1 MEEDTKEYLLD
12 KLKYLDTD
20 YDLDLII
27 PGPNRDE
34 RNKSRLDSIITGKQR
49 PADHLWKEAQINSYG
64 NVGIPLLL
72 AFMNYA
78 RKSGKALKGAKI
90 ISESATPE
98 EVATENFGPAI
109 NRAQKQAGENLVKA
123 KTNLKLARKERKA
136 NEPKNILSKVF
147 YYANGGMDPFEE
159 RVAYEM
165 ADRNAASI
173 DTAAKIITSN
183 PPGRLGDAIE
193 NAAGKSAEKTALRT
207 VAAKGAGKAAKDA
220 ATNKKDGY
228 DKGIDGFDDRIE
240 MGIASKAMHF
250 LKSLTGADELDPSI
264 WPMDA
269 IDNLITQTNGDLDLW
284 DNEQLKALDNKEK
297 VRLVMDIARGKYDTD
312 DYDVKN
318 TLLKNYLELTE
329 GNED

>member
-34 RNKSRLDSIITGKQR
+34 RNKSRLDNLITGKQR
-49 PADHLWKEAQINSYG
+49 PADHMFKESQINAYG

-78 RKSGKALKGAKI
+78 RKGGKALKGAKI
-90 ISESATPE
+90 ISEEATPA

-109 NRAQKQAGENLVKA
+109 NRAQKQAGKNLVDAKA
-123 KTNLKLARKERKA
+123 NLKFAKKERKA
-136 NEPKNILSKVF
+136 NEPKNILEKVF
-147 YYANGGMDPFEE
+147 YYANGGMEPLEE
-159 RVAYEM
+159 RAAYDM
-165 ADRNAASI
+165 AKRNAKNI
-173 DTAAKIITSN
+173 NTAAKIITSN

-193 NAAGKSAEKTALRT
+193 NAAGKSADKTLLGT
-207 VAAKGAGKAAKDA
+207 FAAKGAGKAAKDA
-220 ATNKKDGY
+220 TNKKGGY

-240 MGIASKAMHF
+240 MGMANKAIHF
-250 LKSLTGADELDPSI
+250 LNTIMGGDVYDSDI
-264 WPMDA
+264 WPMET
-269 IDNLITQTNGDLDLW
+269 IDNIITQTNDELNLW
-284 DNEQLKALDNKEK
+284 WPGQLKALDDKEK
-297 VRLVMDIARGKYDTD
+297 VRLVMDMAKGKYDTD
-312 DYDVKN
+312 EYNVKD

>member
-1 MEEDTKEYLLD
+1 MAEDIKEYLLD

-34 RNKSRLDSIITGKQR
+34 RNKSRLDNLVTGKQR
-49 PADHLWKEAQINSYG
+49 PADHMWKEAQINAYG

-78 RKSGKALKGAKI
+78 RKGGKALKGAKA
-90 ISESATPE
+90 ISEAATPA

-109 NRAQKQAGENLVKA
+109 NRAQKQAGKNLVDAKA
-123 KTNLKLARKERKA
+123 NLKFAKKERKA
-136 NEPKNILSKVF
+136 NEPKNILEKVF
-147 YYANGGMDPFEE
+147 YYSKGGMEPFEE
-159 RVAYEM
+159 RAAYDM
-165 ADRNAASI
+165 AKGNAKNI
-173 DTAAKIITSN
+173 NTAAKIITSN

-193 NAAGKSAEKTALRT
+193 NAAGKSAEKTVLGT

-220 ATNKKDGY
+220 TNKKGGY

-240 MGIASKAMHF
+240 MGMANKAIH
-250 LKSLTGADELDPSI
+250 LLNSLMGSDVYDSDD
-264 WPMDA
+264 WPMET
-269 IDNLITQTNGDLDLW
+269 IDNIITQTNDELNLW
-284 DNEQLKALDNKEK
+284 WPGQLKALDDKEK

>member
-1 MEEDTKEYLLD
+1 MAEDTKEYLLD

-34 RNKSRLDSIITGKQR
+34 RNKSRLDNLITGKQR
-49 PADHLWKEAQINSYG
+49 PADHLFKESQINAYG

-72 AFMNYA
+72 AFMKYA
-78 RKSGKALKGAKI
+78 SKGGKALKGAKI
-90 ISESATPE
+90 ISEEATPA
-98 EVATENFGPAI
+98 EVAGANFGPAI
-109 NRAQKQAGENLVKA
+109 KRATEKAGKEVTDSKGG
-123 KTNLKLARKERKA
+123 LKLARKAAKE
-136 NEPKNILSKVF
+136 NEPKNLFSKTL
-147 YYANGGMDPFEE
+147 YWAGGGRGTLDE
-159 RVAYEM
+159 R
-165 ADRNAASI
+165 AALDAAKNNLKSVK
-173 DTAAKIITSN
+173 TAADIITSN
-183 PPGRLGDAIE
+183 PPGHLGDVIE
-193 NAAGKSAEKTALRT
+193 TVAGKSAEKTLLGTA
-207 VAAKGAGKAAKDA
+207 AAKGAGKVAEDI

-240 MGIASKAMHF
+240 MGTASKAMHF
-250 LKSLTGADELDPSI
+250 LKKLTGSDELDPSI

-269 IDNLITQTNGDLDLW
+269 IDDLITQTNDELNLW
-284 DNEQLKALDNKEK
+284 WPGQLKALDNKEK

>member
-34 RNKSRLDSIITGKQR
+34 RNKSRLDNLITGKQR
-49 PADHLWKEAQINSYG
+49 PADHLWKESQINAYG

-78 RKSGKALKGAKI
+78 RKGGKALKGAKI

-109 NRAQKQAGENLVKA
+109 NRAQKQAGENLVKS
-123 KTNLKLARKERKA
+123 KTNLKVAKKEGKA
-136 NEPKNILSKVF
+136 NEPKNILEKVF
-147 YYANGGMDPFEE
+147 YYANGGMEPFEE
-159 RVAYEM
+159 RAAYDM
-165 ADRNAASI
+165 AKENAKSI

-193 NAAGKSAEKTALRT
+193 KVAGKSAEKTVLGT
-207 VAAKGAGKAAKDA
+207 IAAKGTGKAAKDA

-240 MGIASKAMHF
+240 MGMASKAIHF
-250 LKSLTGADELDPSI
+250 LNTIMGGDELDSDI
-264 WPMDA
+264 WPMET
-269 IDNLITQTNGDLDLW
+269 IDNLITQTNDELDLW
-284 DNEQLKALDNKEK
+284 WPGQLKALDNKEK

-312 DYDVKN
+312 EYNVKD